1 MLAPAVATFT
11 LQLTDNAVYIAVY
24 MAAVCVLSF
33 IAIYAG
39 AETYQRDIEEEVGE
53 RSPAPGG
60 QPTG

>member
-33 IAIYAG
+33 VAIYAG
-39 AETYQRDIEEEVGE
+39 AEAYQRYIEEAAGE
-53 RSPAPGG
+53 RLPAPGS
-60 QPTG
+60 QPTC